1 MKKNLFIA
9 AMLTVAAVFTSS
21 CNNSEEPAQVPAPEI
36 VSISPDSAPVGEAV
50 TITGANFSAEA
61 SMNAVTFGTA
71 SASVTSATET
81 ELVVTVPE
89 LPVGE
94 VEVVVTVGGK
104 ASEPKGFT
112 VVSDLLVSSIT
123 ASIVTTGEV
132 VTVEGAG
139 FEDAVITIGET
150 AVTPTVLYD
159 DFFKFEMPS
168 LAKGEHQITIS
179 KYGSEVKSE
188 KFMYYSLPQYE
199 VSVWAG
205 DYTQAMT
212 AGALSSEAQFNFPE
226 DLAWDSNGNLWVSHR
241 SGKAVSCIDMTAKTN
256 GNSISTGANTF
267 GIAWCGNSLY
277 AANKNTSKLGI
288 VTNSVHA
295 NFDSDYKFNNAMDV
309 ICADN
314 SVYVAC
320 RDSKTIAV
328 VSSDNQVSEVVLE
341 IKPWAISFNKDKSGI
356 LVGPNDAKKIYLYD
370 IAEKSQTPVAGNG
383 EAPADDKVIDG
394 SAQKAM
400 IGQVVGMY
408 CDEDGYL
415 YFSDASACRFR
426 VLIPGVGGDYS
437 KGVVKT
443 LAGTQIGSDGGHGKV
458 SDHAVGDG
466 LTEVKFGKEGI
477 GGIVKYND
485 GFLVAGQKRH
495 VIYSISPKVNQ

>member
-81 ELVVTVPE
+81 ELVVIVPE

-295 NFDSDYKFNNAMDV
+295 NFDSDYKFNSAMDV
-309 ICADN
+309 IL
-314 SVYVAC
+314 S
-320 RDSKTIAV
+320 
-328 VSSDNQVSEVVLE
+328 
-341 IKPWAISFNKDKSGI
+341 
-356 LVGPNDAKKIYLYD
+356 
-370 IAEKSQTPVAGNG
+370 
-383 EAPADDKVIDG
+383 
-394 SAQKAM
+394 
-400 IGQVVGMY
+400 
-408 CDEDGYL
+408 
-415 YFSDASACRFR
+415 
-426 VLIPGVGGDYS
+426 LIH
-437 KGVVKT
+437 
-443 LAGTQIGSDGGHGKV
+443 I
-458 SDHAVGDG
+458 
-466 LTEVKFGKEGI
+466 
-477 GGIVKYND
+477 
-485 GFLVAGQKRH
+485 
-495 VIYSISPKVNQ
+495 